1 MKILINRKPVDGP
14 WGGGNLLVRAMYEIL
29 PDMGHQVVDAFHSD
43 IDAIFMHDPRP
54 GNTGISINEILSY
67 KSMKKDTKIINRVN
81 ECDARK
87 GTNDIDSLL
96 RQCSEYTDTTIFVS
110 DWIKRYHIDK
120 GWNCENSSVIYNGV
134 NTDHF
139 KESEKIKNGKINIDT
154 HHWSDNAMKGFDV
167 YDHLDR
173 FVKENK
179 EFTFTYIGRHRGTFK
194 NTKIIEPLFGESL
207 GRELSKYDVYISGSR
222 YDPGPN
228 HILESIS
235 CNIPTFSHID
245 GGGAC
250 EFSGASHVYR
260 TLDDLISILRLKK
273 YTKNSLTPQT
283 WVDCVEKYEK
293 VFTGEV

>member
-14 WGGGNLLVRAMYEIL
+14 WGGGNLLIRAMYNIL
-29 PDMGHQVVDAFHSD
+29 PSMGHQVVDTFHSD

-67 KSMKKDTKIINRVN
+67 KSMKKDTKIIHRVN

-87 GTNDIDSLL
+87 GTSDIDLLL

-110 DWIKRYHIDK
+110 DWIKRYHIDR

-139 KESEKIKNGKINIDT
+139 KKSEKINNGKINIVT

-167 YDHLDR
+167 YDLLDR

-207 GRELSKYDVYISGSR
+207 GKELSKYDVYISGSR
-222 YDPGPN
+222 HDPGPN

-235 CNIPTFSHID
+235 CSIPTFSHID

-250 EFSGASHVYR
+250 EFSGDSHVYK
-260 TLDDLISILRLKK
+260 TFDDLISILHLKK
-273 YTKNSLTPQT
+273 YAKNSLTPQT
-283 WVDCVEKYEK
+283 WADCVEKYEK
-293 VFTGEV
+293 VLTGEV